1 MENKISSGTIAR
13 TVILVLAL
21 ANQILLMLGI
31 QAIPIADEDIN
42 TVVSTLWTVVSALVA
57 WWKNNS
63 FTVAAR
69 IGDSAMREAKKN

>member
-13 TVILVLAL
+13 TVILVFAL

>member
-21 ANQILLMLGI
+21 ANQILLMLGV